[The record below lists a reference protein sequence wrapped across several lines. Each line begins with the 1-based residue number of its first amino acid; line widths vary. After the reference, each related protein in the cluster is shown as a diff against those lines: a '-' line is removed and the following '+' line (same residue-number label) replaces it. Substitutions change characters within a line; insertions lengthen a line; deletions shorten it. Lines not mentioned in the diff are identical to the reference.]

1 MQKLSQYLLKLSHG
15 ALEKPAYE
23 FKDWALSETKN
34 LVKFDSCAWG
44 NGSWVNDTPVI
55 HNIHLHNLA
64 GNFIESWLRFQHEDK
79 LTREVTQ
86 HSNRAFN
93 VDLARDYQ
101 DTNIYNIHCKKFNL
115 EHIVSTGSIDPDTHI
130 LNTIVFYRSD
140 INQPF
145 TEEER
150 ALHEILFQHLIE
162 ASRINWLT
170 NLPNMFSAYQRSSFN
185 ALASCNSLGILHV
198 AMPSFVE
205 ILRKEW
211 ASWKG
216 PFLPPELLE
225 KIGEDHT
232 YIGQSIAISIIKI
245 NEITL
250 LRARMKAP
258 ADQLGIRELEIAQQI
273 AEGNDYKTIAIN
285 MGISP
290 STVKTH
296 TANIYSK
303 LGINDKAK
311 LAVELGKVYS

>member
-1 MQKLSQYLLKLSHG
+1 
-15 ALEKPAYE
+15 
-23 FKDWALSETKN
+23 
-34 LVKFDSCAWG
+34 
-44 NGSWVNDTPVI
+44 
-55 HNIHLHNLA
+55 
-64 GNFIESWLRFQHEDK
+64 
-79 LTREVTQ
+79 
-86 HSNRAFN
+86 
-93 VDLARDYQ
+93 
-101 DTNIYNIHCKKFNL
+101 
-115 EHIVSTGSIDPDTHI
+115 
-130 LNTIVFYRSD
+130 
-140 INQPF
+140 
-145 TEEER
+145 
-150 ALHEILFQHLIE
+150 
-162 ASRINWLT
+162 
-170 NLPNMFSAYQRSSFN
+170 
-185 ALASCNSLGILHV
+185 
-198 AMPSFVE
+198 MPSFVE

-232 YIGQSIAISIIKI
+232 YIGQSIAVSIIKI

-311 LAVELGKVYS
+311 LAAELGKVYS